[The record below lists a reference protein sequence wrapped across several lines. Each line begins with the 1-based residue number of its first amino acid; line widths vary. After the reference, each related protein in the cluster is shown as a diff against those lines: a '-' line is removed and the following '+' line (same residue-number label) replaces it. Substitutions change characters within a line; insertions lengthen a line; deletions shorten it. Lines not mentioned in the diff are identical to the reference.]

1 MPPAAAMIIKPA
13 LRDYLPATYI
23 KLSILLNCPLTWP
36 TPIRL
41 RRTYPKV
48 VPQTPKGRGWRGF
61 PLSSGGKS
69 PVKPAMQSPQS
80 KGAVKKCKSFFHSP
94 YFISC
99 RRQHA
104 FGNPPSPLRGPLPH
118 DKQGG
123 AREYIGARHPPLKEA
138 LIKSLSAFILGFLC
152 NARNGTTRIASYLRS
167 PMTKQ
172 CIKILIKADSMN

>member
-13 LRDYLPATYI
+13 LRESPFCHRCCMTESVSPLPLEGGVAGRPRI
-23 KLSILLNCPLTWP
+23 AAFRK
-36 TPIRL
+36 R
-41 RRTYPKV
+41 
-48 VPQTPKGRGWRGF
+48 RGWRGF

-80 KGAVKKCKSFFHSP
+80 KGAVKKCKSFFHSS

-123 AREYIGARHPPLKEA
+123 AREYIGARHPPLKQGWA
-138 LIKSLSAFILGFLC
+138 RDAATRFLF
-152 NARNGTTRIASYLRS
+152 
-167 PMTKQ
+167 PP
-172 CIKILIKADSMN
+172 